1 METTQD
7 TTQPVAGSSPEGGSQ
22 GSSSSSQEPV
32 QTQPTG
38 TVQVENS
45 PQPTSSEPTERPL
58 RTSDFVAERQWKR
71 EMQSTLQQ
79 QQQMIAEL
87 VKTISSGGQTAQ
99 KPKSFNYEEFIQDP
113 EKYLNE
119 RDRNLQEQILNNEF
133 PKLTQQL
140 KAEQEK
146 DRQWQEALNLM
157 FPKTNESPYDD
168 VRLRIKKSQQ
178 RMDELD
184 GIWAEYGLDGVPP
197 AKAARIAVEI
207 YDAKH
212 RGQAAPRNPYAPTK
226 AQMAPTSS
234 GIAQGGQKKMDP
246 NQLAAKADQMKQQMG
261 LKPELM
267 FDDNFRNEW
276 NAVKAELVKQSQA
289 GA

>member
-1 METTQD
+1 
-7 TTQPVAGSSPEGGSQ
+7 
-22 GSSSSSQEPV
+22 
-32 QTQPTG
+32 
-38 TVQVENS
+38 
-45 PQPTSSEPTERPL
+45 
-58 RTSDFVAERQWKR
+58 
-71 EMQSTLQQ
+71 MQSTLQQ

-87 VKTISSGGQTAQ
+87 VKTISSGGQAAQ
-99 KPKSFNYEEFIQDP
+99 KPKGFNYDEFIQDP

-212 RGQAAPRNPYAPTK
+212 RSQAAPRNPYAPTK